1 MVIQRDM
8 AWAAAAYLVLLTGC
22 GRGEPVAEIRPVFR
36 PGADES
42 SSAITTPDEALTLA
56 ETDWPCWRGADGTG
70 IAKGSAPVEWSATK
84 NVAWSVPLPGKGH
97 ASPTIWG
104 DQIFLAI
111 ADEAQKTMSLM
122 ALDRETGSQRW
133 TCPLHDGGFMHVH
146 SKNTQASPTPACDGK
161 HLFCPAM
168 VKDAIWLSAV
178 TLDGKVAWQTEVGP
192 FVSMHGYGSSPVI
205 HQNLVI
211 VQGDSNG
218 PGWLAAVNKET
229 GKVHWRV
236 QRGSG
241 ASFAT
246 PIVAEV
252 AGKTQLL
259 LHGQDKLVSYDP
271 ATGDKL
277 WECAGPATVCA
288 NTICTSGELIFV
300 SGGFPQRNVWA
311 LKGDGSGSVAWRQ
324 SWKCYVPSMLVD
336 GDRLFVPQDD
346 GLLNCVRAST
356 GKELWRTRLGGD
368 VTSSPVLADGK
379 LYVTTESGKTSVF
392 RSADKMEEI
401 SASEIGDR
409 CYATPTITGGRI
421 YIRSYSKL
429 FCIADSDARAT
440 SSP

>member
-1 MVIQRDM
+1 MVRQRNT
-8 AWAAAAYLVLLTGC
+8 ALTAAVYLVLLTGC
-22 GRGEPVAEIRPVFR
+22 GRGEPVAEIRPVLPSMAAKTESTANALDDEFQ
-36 PGADES
+36 PAD
-42 SSAITTPDEALTLA
+42 
-56 ETDWPCWRGADGTG
+56 TDWPCWRGLDGMG
-70 IAKGSAPVEWSATK
+70 IARGSAPLEWSATK
-84 NVAWSVPLPGKGH
+84 NVVWSVPVLGKGH
-97 ASPTIWG
+97 ASPTIWD
-104 DQIFLAI
+104 DQIFLAT
-111 ADEAQKTMSLM
+111 ADDAQKTMSLV
-122 ALDRETGSQRW
+122 ALDRATGSQRW
-133 TCPLHDGGFMHVH
+133 TCPLHEGGFMHVH

-161 HLFCPAM
+161 HVFYPAM

-205 HQNLVI
+205 HQDLVI

-218 PGWLAAVNKET
+218 PGWLAAVIKET

-236 QRGSG
+236 QRGNG

-246 PIVAEV
+246 PFVAQV

-259 LHGQDKLVSYDP
+259 LHGQDKLISYDP
-271 ATGDKL
+271 MAGDKL

-288 NTICTSGELIFV
+288 NTICTNGELIFV

-311 LKGDGSGSVAWRQ
+311 VKGDGSGLIVWRQ
-324 SWKCYVPSMLVD
+324 TWKCYVPSMLVD

-368 VTSSPVLADGK
+368 VTSSPVLADGN

-392 RSADKMEEI
+392 RSSDKLEEI

-409 CYATPTITGGRI
+409 CYATPTIAGGRI

-429 FCIADSDARAT
+429 FCIADGVAQAA